1 MVFFFFEKTALCS
14 IMFIGYRKRDVMKII
29 SINAGS
35 SSLKFSLFEMDNETV
50 IASGLF
56 ERIGIEGSKYTI
68 KFNGEKISQEVDL
81 PTHVDAVNILLDKL
95 TDLNII
101 SSLDEIYG
109 VGHRIVQGK
118 DIFKES
124 VIVTDEV
131 MEKLETIK
139 GFAPLHNPANMLGI
153 EAFRKVM
160 PNTPMVAVFDTAFH
174 QTMDKTTFLY
184 PVPYSWYEDYGVR
197 KYGAH
202 GTSHRYIAETVKE
215 LLGKDEFRLISCHI
229 GNGGSITAIKD
240 GKCVD
245 TSMGFTP
252 LAGIMMGTRSGDVD
266 PSIIP
271 YVMEQEGKNAS
282 EIIDD
287 LNKRSGLFGM
297 SEYSSDMRDV
307 LEKCDLQDEKA
318 IVARD
323 KYVRRVVD
331 YIAQYY
337 VLLGGADVIVFTAG
351 VGENSI
357 PVRRQICEELACLGV
372 KIDLDLN
379 NKRGELVKISSDD
392 SSIAVY
398 VIPTDEELM
407 IARDTLHLINR

>member
-1 MVFFFFEKTALCS
+1 
-14 IMFIGYRKRDVMKII
+14 MKII

-35 SSLKFSLFEMDNETV
+35 SSLKFSLYNMNDESV

-68 KFNGEKISQEVDL
+68 KFNGEKISQEIEL
-81 PTHVDAVNILLDKL
+81 NTHTDAVKVLLDKL
-95 TDLNII
+95 VDLGII
-101 SSLDEIYG
+101 HSLDEIDG
-109 VGHRIVQGK
+109 VGHRLVHGK
-118 DIFKES
+118 DKYSES
-124 VIVTDEV
+124 VIITDEV
-131 MEKLETIK
+131 VEDLEKFK
-139 GFAPLHNPANMLGI
+139 CFAPLHNPANILGI
-153 EAFRKVM
+153 NAFREVL
-160 PNTPMVAVFDTAFH
+160 PNVPMVGVFDTAFH
-174 QTMDKTTFLY
+174 QSMDATTYLY
-184 PVPYSWYEDYGVR
+184 PVPYSWYQDYGVR
-197 KYGAH
+197 KYGFH
-202 GTSHRYIAETVKE
+202 GTSHRYITNMVKNI
-215 LLGKDEFRLISCHI
+215 LGKDEFRLISCHI

-252 LAGIMMGTRSGDVD
+252 LAGIMMGTRSGDID

-282 EIIDD
+282 EVIDD
-287 LNKRSGLFGM
+287 LNKKSGLFGI
-297 SEYSSDMRDV
+297 SEYSSDMRDI
-307 LEKCDLQDEKA
+307 LDRCDLQDEKA
-318 IVARD
+318 VIARD

-337 VLLGGADVIVFTAG
+337 VLLGGADVITFTAG

-372 KIDLDLN
+372 KIDLDQN
-379 NKRGELVKISSDD
+379 NKRGEVVKISTDD

-407 IARDTLHLINR
+407 IARDTLDLINR